1 VTDDLHPHYLL
12 KKGDMNCVVDLAIEQ
27 GLDPVFSEANR
38 SLYLDKG
45 VGL

>member
-1 VTDDLHPHYLL
+1 VTDDLHPHDLL
-12 KKGDMNCVVDLAIEQ
+12 KKGHMNRVVDLAIEQ

-45 VGL
+45 VGV